1 MDFRPIFVSLK
12 TASISIVCTFFLG
25 IALAAWVTTIQS
37 KKKKA
42 MIDGILTLPMV
53 LPPPGGGVFF
63 FFSFWCK
70 EANWKN
76 F

>member
-42 MIDGILTLPMV
+42 MIDGILTYGSATD
-53 LPPPGGGVFF
+53 GGRI
-63 FFSFWCK
+63 FSFIPFWCK

>member
-53 LPPPGGGVFF
+53 LPPTVAGFF
-63 FFSFWCK
+63 LLYLF
-70 EANWKN
+70 AA
-76 F
+76 

>member
-12 TASISIVCTFFLG
+12 TSSISIVCTFFLG

-42 MIDGILTLPMV
+42 MIDGILTLP
-53 LPPPGGGVFF
+53 
-63 FFSFWCK
+63 K
-70 EANWKN
+70 IN
-76 F
+76 

>member
-53 LPPPGGGVFF
+53 LPPTVAGFF
-63 FFSFWCK
+63 LLYLFGAKRPIGQIF
-70 EANWKN
+70 
-76 F
+76 